1 MGTPSVP
8 AAQVSPTPTH
18 NQPTSS
24 SSTAG
29 ASKPPQNKPA
39 FSGSTVGGKKSV
51 HQPIGSLVPGT
62 LNVSTSSNANAVAS
76 SSWFAPGS
84 QPLASSSSTAGASKP
99 PQNKPAFSGST
110 VGGKK
115 VCTSRLDRWCR
126 GHSTLPLQATPCHP
140 PAGLHPGVSHSR
152 HPAAM
157 LRVGS
162 LPARRQPEDSSD
174 RGTIRHPNRK
184 NGNEPCRHKVRE
196 YGTWRSNHGT
206 IVHRPAQTFTL

>member
-8 AAQVSPTPTH
+8 AAQVSSTPTH

-24 SSTAG
+24 SSTVG

-84 QPLASSSSTAGASKP
+84 QPLASSSSNAA
-99 PQNKPAFSGST
+99 
-110 VGGKK
+110 GGKSSSSPAAGRQLRPRNN
-115 VCTSRLDRWCR
+115 TSPKPKKRQR
-126 GHSTLPLQATPCHP
+126 TLLPQGPRTWNMAQQPWEHCPQAGPDIHP
-140 PAGLHPGVSHSR
+140 VTGEFLRTRVSHR
-152 HPAAM
+152 HGPAA
-157 LRVGS
+157 
-162 LPARRQPEDSSD
+162 
-174 RGTIRHPNRK
+174 I
-184 NGNEPCRHKVRE
+184 
-196 YGTWRSNHGT
+196 
-206 IVHRPAQTFTL
+206 